1 MNKKY
6 LKPNKKHLANSNLY
20 GYNDVRLSVQVTL
33 IELEEVSYVRK

>member
-6 LKPNKKHLANSNLY
+6 FKPNKKHLANGNLY

-33 IELEEVSYVRK
+33 SKLEEVIYV